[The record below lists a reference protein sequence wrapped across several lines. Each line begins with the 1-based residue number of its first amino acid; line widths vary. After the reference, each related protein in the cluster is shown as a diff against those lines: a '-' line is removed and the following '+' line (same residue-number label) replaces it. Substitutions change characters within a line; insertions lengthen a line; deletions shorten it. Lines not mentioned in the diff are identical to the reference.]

1 MTEISELHAT
11 ARLAAREV
19 ALAQAT
25 RLARA
30 GRLAEARDLLE
41 QAFPDGER
49 TAPVLDLLARV
60 RAQQGDLDAADR
72 HWAEAERLAPG
83 DPDVIAARA
92 RVAALRG
99 RRVSRFGWPAAVA
112 AIVVALVAG
121 GGAFAVTRA
130 SDSDPVAVA
139 PAAPPPPPSLAGPA
153 PAAPLDGL
161 DLRVPGVR
169 VVRQAGELSVTF
181 RRGLFDEGATLS
193 PRGRAVLAA
202 LGRRLRPQAD
212 RLRVTIIGH
221 TDGAGGDYTA
231 NAELGSVRA
240 AVVRE
245 ALRTSAGIPTGRFAV
260 SSLGGELRPFKG
272 AAGDA
277 RNRTVTLRISAT
289 GGS

>member
-1 MTEISELHAT
+1 MNELHAT

-99 RRVSRFGWPAAVA
+99 RRVTRFGWPAAAGIALVL
-112 AIVVALVAG
+112 ALVAG

-139 PAAPPPPPSLAGPA
+139 PAAPPPPPSLASGS
-153 PAAPLDGL
+153 PLDAL

-181 RRGLFDEGATLS
+181 RRGLFDKGATLS

-202 LGRRLRPQAD
+202 LGRRLRPEAD
-212 RLRVTIIGH
+212 RLRVSIIGH

-245 ALRTSAGIPTGRFAV
+245 ALRASAGIPTSRFAV